1 MRRILYTNNVL
12 ANGPARANMDM
23 MEKWHQQSAHL
34 KVLRTKSPRDIWRF
48 LAGISS
54 AAHGLVTI
62 SNRQLL
68 ELEPLVSHC
77 KQRIEPRS
85 NRQLFRVHLF
95 RRSLAVL
102 LVAGLS
108 FAPVSAIAQQQQSTP
123 APAQQQ
129 APTPHPTFVLRAQSN
144 VVRIDV
150 EVTDGS
156 GKPIKGLRAD
166 QFEVS
171 DDGKQQKISIFSY
184 SDIEKVE
191 TAAEDNAKPIVIPVD
206 NEAPGAS
213 EAVSDTVRDRRM
225 IVLFFD
231 MTSMETDDILRAHAA
246 AQKFLKQ
253 QMTPADLVSVVVFS
267 TRLAVLAN
275 FTNDRP
281 TLDKAIAQLVPGAA
295 SQIANPLYAAATNGE
310 YDVQEYTGA
319 AYTPDETEFNVFNTD
334 QKLAAVEGLANVLA
348 GIPGRK
354 ALVEFTGGIT
364 QTGEENRAEL
374 RAVTDAANRADV
386 SIYSIDARGMFAT
399 PPGGDVTV
407 NAATGTSMFSGAS
420 VYHQTDQREDSRD
433 TLSTLSVDTG
443 GKAFFDLGDL
453 SDAFPKIQQDNS
465 GYYLVGYN
473 LPPDIKRDGR
483 WRAVRVK
490 VNAPGAHVR
499 YRNGYY
505 APRDFQH
512 LEKEDREQ
520 QLADAMRSEDPE
532 VDLPIAVETSMFRL
546 SDQQVYVPISA
557 KLSSTALDWAQKHDR
572 HTAAF
577 DFAAEVLAEPSG
589 QSVAQLRDTIT
600 VQLDEQRFQQVNRS
614 NLVYQG
620 GVVLA
625 PGSYRLK
632 FLARENESGKIGT
645 FEQALT
651 VPQRQS
657 ARMTLSSVLLSSQL
671 VPVAAKSSEV
681 QTRGQGT
688 RAQIAASPLEME
700 GEKIVPSVT
709 RFFTQQ
715 QTLYVFFQAYYPE
728 KSDKSETLDPATLR
742 AGLVFFRGGV
752 QVNATPLLAPTAV
765 DPKTR
770 TASYRISLPL
780 GKLPAGHYTVQAVA
794 IAAGTQQSAFG
805 RAYLALEQAPP
816 SPNPAAAPSALPNA
830 PTPSQAA
837 PQ

>member
-1 MRRILYTNNVL
+1 MFMMRRSGPSFEQKKVAGSRSGRRTFRGDLAHGSLVTVL
-12 ANGPARANMDM
+12 ALG
-23 MEKWHQQSAHL
+23 
-34 KVLRTKSPRDIWRF
+34 V
-48 LAGISS
+48 
-54 AAHGLVTI
+54 
-62 SNRQLL
+62 
-68 ELEPLVSHC
+68 
-77 KQRIEPRS
+77 
-85 NRQLFRVHLF
+85 
-95 RRSLAVL
+95 
-102 LVAGLS
+102 S
-108 FAPVSAIAQQQQSTP
+108 FAAISVVAQQQTPP
-123 APAQQQ
+123 APAQQPPQ
-129 APTPHPTFVLRAQSN
+129 ANPTFVLRAQSN

-150 EVTDGS
+150 AVTDGS

-166 QFEVS
+166 QFVVT
-171 DDGKQQKISIFSY
+171 DDGKQQKISSFSY

-191 TAAEDNAKPIVIPVD
+191 TAIEQNAAPIVVPVD
-206 NEAPGAS
+206 NDGPGA
-213 EAVSDTVRDRRM
+213 ADTVTDTVRDRRM

-231 MTSMETDDILRAHAA
+231 MTSMETDDILRAHTA

-275 FTNDRP
+275 FTNDRS

-295 SQIANPLYAAATNGE
+295 SQISNPLYAAAQNGE

-386 SIYSIDARGMFAT
+386 SIYSIDARGMFAS

-433 TLSTLSVDTG
+433 TLATLSVDTG

-465 GYYLVGYN
+465 GYYLVGYD
-473 LPPDIKRDGR
+473 LPSDVKRDGR
-483 WRAVRVK
+483 WHSIRVK
-490 VNAPGAHVR
+490 VNAPGAHIR

-512 LEKEDREQ
+512 LEKEDRDH
-520 QLADAMRSEDPE
+520 QLADAMRSESPE
-532 VDLPIAVETSMFRL
+532 VDLPIAVETAMFRL
-546 SDQQVYVPISA
+546 NDQQVYVPIAA
-557 KLSSTALDWAQKHDR
+557 KLSSSALDWAKKHGR
-572 HTAAF
+572 HEAAF
-577 DFAAEVLAEPSG
+577 DFAAEVLAQPSG
-589 QSVAQLRDTIT
+589 KSVAQLRDTIT
-600 VQLDEQRFQQVNRS
+600 VHLDEERFQQVNRS

-625 PGSYRLK
+625 PGSYRMK
-632 FLARENESGKIGT
+632 FIARENESGKIGT
-645 FEQALT
+645 FEQTFT
-651 VPQRQS
+651 VLQRPS
-657 ARMTLSSVLLSSQL
+657 ERMTLSSVLLSSQL
-671 VPVAAKSSEV
+671 VPVAKSSEV
-681 QTRGQGT
+681 QTRGQGM
-688 RAQIAASPLEME
+688 RAQIATSPLEME

-728 KSDKSETLDPATLR
+728 KSDKAEPLDPGTLR

-780 GKLPAGHYTVQAVA
+780 AKLPAGHYTVQAVA

-805 RAYLALEQAPP
+805 RAYLALEQPP
-816 SPNPAAAPSALPNA
+816 ASPNPAAGPPAAPSP
-830 PTPSQAA
+830 
-837 PQ
+837 

>member
-1 MRRILYTNNVL
+1 MRRSGPDCEQKKAAGDRSGRRTFRGDPAHGSLVTVL
-12 ANGPARANMDM
+12 ALG
-23 MEKWHQQSAHL
+23 
-34 KVLRTKSPRDIWRF
+34 V
-48 LAGISS
+48 
-54 AAHGLVTI
+54 
-62 SNRQLL
+62 
-68 ELEPLVSHC
+68 
-77 KQRIEPRS
+77 
-85 NRQLFRVHLF
+85 
-95 RRSLAVL
+95 
-102 LVAGLS
+102 S
-108 FAPVSAIAQQQQSTP
+108 FAAISVVAQQQPPP
-123 APAQQQ
+123 APAQQPPQ
-129 APTPHPTFVLRAQSN
+129 ANPTFVLRAQSN

-150 EVTDGS
+150 AVTDGS

-166 QFEVS
+166 QFVVT
-171 DDGKQQKISIFSY
+171 DDGKQQKISSFSY

-191 TAAEDNAKPIVIPVD
+191 TATEQNATPIVVPVD
-206 NEAPGAS
+206 NDGPGAA
-213 EAVSDTVRDRRM
+213 EAVTDTVRDRRM

-231 MTSMETDDILRAHAA
+231 MTSMETDDILRAHTA

-275 FTNDRP
+275 FTNDRS

-295 SQIANPLYAAATNGE
+295 SQISNPLYAAAQNGE

-319 AYTPDETEFNVFNTD
+319 AYTPDETEFDVFNTD

-386 SIYSIDARGMFAT
+386 SIYSIDARGMFAS

-433 TLSTLSVDTG
+433 TLATLSVDTG

-465 GYYLVGYN
+465 GYYLVGYD
-473 LPPDIKRDGR
+473 LPSDVKRDGR
-483 WRAVRVK
+483 WHAIRLK
-490 VNAPGAHVR
+490 VNAPGAHIR

-512 LEKEDREQ
+512 LEKEDRDH
-520 QLADAMRSEDPE
+520 QLADAMRSESPE
-532 VDLPIAVETSMFRL
+532 VDLPIAVETAMFRL
-546 SDQQVYVPISA
+546 NDQQVYVPIAA
-557 KLSSTALDWAQKHDR
+557 KLSSSALDWAKKHGR
-572 HTAAF
+572 HEAAF
-577 DFAAEVLAEPSG
+577 DFAAEVLAQPSG
-589 QSVAQLRDTIT
+589 KSVAQLRDTIT
-600 VQLDEQRFQQVNRS
+600 VHLDEERFQQVNRS

-625 PGSYRLK
+625 PGSYRMK
-632 FLARENESGKIGT
+632 FIARENESGKIGT
-645 FEQALT
+645 FEQAFT
-651 VPQRQS
+651 VLQRP
-657 ARMTLSSVLLSSQL
+657 AERMTLSSVLLSSQL
-671 VPVAAKSSEV
+671 VPVAKSSEV
-681 QTRGQGT
+681 QTRGQGM
-688 RAQIAASPLEME
+688 RAQIATSPLEMQ

-728 KSDKSETLDPATLR
+728 KTDKSEPLDPSTLR

-765 DPKTR
+765 DPTTR

-780 GKLPAGHYTVQAVA
+780 AKLPSGHYTVQAVA

-805 RAYLALEQAPP
+805 RAYLALEQPP
-816 SPNPAAAPSALPNA
+816 ASPNPAAAPP
-830 PTPSQAA
+830 AA
-837 PQ
+837 PVGPDTASP